1 MAGGIIKTDISNMP
15 ELEFKTTIIIILAR
29 LQKSIEET
37 RETLTPEINDLTTNQ
52 SKIKN
57 AVTEIQKQLN
67 VITTW
72 MEEVEE

>member
-1 MAGGIIKTDISNMP
+1 MLQTDISNMP
-15 ELEFKTTIIIILAR
+15 ELKFKTTIIIILAR

-37 RETLTPEINDLTTNQ
+37 RETLTLETNDLTTNQ

-57 AVTEIQKQLN
+57 AVTEIQRR
-67 VITTW
+67 